1 MAYGDYWLAIQSLRL
16 SVHGGVE
23 MPRAGDRFPTPRI
36 AQRIEQRT
44 RMDALKPC
52 RMLSTA
58 PGLETLQSLTRLGVA
73 SSVPLDPIFDHL
85 RRSIDA
91 QD

>member
-1 MAYGDYWLAIQSLRL
+1 MASGDHWLAIQSLRL
-16 SVHGGVE
+16 SVHVSVE
-23 MPRAGDRFPTPRI
+23 MPRSGDHFPTPRI

-52 RMLSTA
+52 RMPSA
-58 PGLETLQSLTRLGVA
+58 AAGFEVLQSLTRLGVA